1 MDLVD
6 LAKIV
11 LRRWY
16 VALAI
21 LLVGA
26 VAALLLAGSIAP
38 KYKVT
43 AQSILISGQAAQDT
57 PGSEGPVNPYLAF
70 SGSLFTTL
78 SAVTRTVDGQEFR
91 DRLDADGNERDFL
104 FTTSQEA
111 PVIIT
116 ESTASTPEE
125 ALELSQSVQDALAE
139 TLVTLQSAEDVPIDQ
154 QIRIRVLTTSTPVQ
168 EVGDRNRVIVGLMG
182 VTIAAAV
189 GGAVLVESISST
201 RRRTR
206 AARAPSGDGD
216 GDQVESDDPTADG
229 MADGDP
235 DAPTASPRSGGDG
248 DLDEDAEA
256 AVGRSE
262 NLVGSGGTDAARG

>member
-1 MDLVD
+1 MV
-6 LAKIV
+6 
-11 LRRWY
+11 
-16 VALAI
+16 
-21 LLVGA
+21 
-26 VAALLLAGSIAP
+26 LAGSIAP
-38 KYKVT
+38 KYQVE

-125 ALELSQSVQDALAE
+125 ALELSQSVQDALSE
-139 TLVTLQSAEDVPIDQ
+139 TLVTLQSAEDVPLDQ

-168 EVGDRNRVIVGLMG
+168 EVGDRNRVLVGLLG
-182 VTIAAAV
+182 VSIAGAI

-201 RRRTR
+201 RRRARSER
-206 AARAPSGDGD
+206 AAAATSPDDQEGGGPPDGDDPGSGSEPARTEEGSEPGSGDDGPD
-216 GDQVESDDPTADG
+216 GDRSL
-229 MADGDP
+229 
-235 DAPTASPRSGGDG
+235 DAV
-248 DLDEDAEA
+248 DAE
-256 AVGRSE
+256 RSE
-262 NLVGSGGTDAARG
+262 DLVGSGGTDPARP